1 VPLKQPVYEDYEAHD
16 GPRHPEPRQYV
27 TIAVVLAVITA
38 IEVSVYY
45 VTSVKDLLVPM
56 LIVMSVIKFLLV
68 ALWFMHLRFDSHV
81 FRRFFL
87 IGIVLALVVFSVVL
101 VTLLTRAPLPA
112 G

>member
-1 VPLKQPVYEDYEAHD
+1 VALKQPVHQDFEAHD
-16 GPRHPEPRQYV
+16 SPGHPEPRQYV

-38 IEVSVYY
+38 IEVAVYY

-56 LIVMSVIKFLLV
+56 LIVMSVLKFALV

-87 IGIVLALVVFSVVL
+87 IGIVLALVVFAVVL